1 MIITRQL
8 LRYFK
13 AVLNVIKLRKR
24 KMPGKSSVKELST
37 FEWNIPFLLKRNR
50 LDNNKAPKLLYVISS
65 KTPNPVVTKNLVTTG
80 LADQSSIG
88 IRRR

>member
-1 MIITRQL
+1 M
-8 LRYFK
+8 
-13 AVLNVIKLRKR
+13 NVIKLRKR

-65 KTPNPVVTKNLVTTG
+65 KAPSPPVTRNLVTTG
-80 LADQSSIG
+80 LAGQSSIG